1 MAWTCGKTGR
11 CRSCD
16 DMYQVSGGGDGA
28 CWKAEEDLAEHADTR
43 MLKVDLGT
51 STTERDG
58 VRRTQ
63 QRLKH
68 RLKTEKC
75 SAVIPTLTSFRCFFL
90 FFTVISLFRTMPSSR
105 SCSAPW
111 EELNFWCSYSETV
124 TRSQNVILCRQSS
137 SSNDPELVR
146 QSSEETC
153 KYSHQLDIDGVLVHT
168 HSSIVA
174 VSAVDCCPTGQLL
187 LIFHSADV

>member
-1 MAWTCGKTGR
+1 M
-11 CRSCD
+11 
-16 DMYQVSGGGDGA
+16 
-28 CWKAEEDLAEHADTR
+28 AEHADTR

-51 STTERDG
+51 STTERDRGPEDG

-63 QRLKH
+63 QRLKQ
-68 RLKTEKC
+68 RLKTEKKC

-124 TRSQNVILCRQSS
+124 TRSQKVILCRQSS

-153 KYSHQLDIDGVLVHT
+153 KHSHQLDL
-168 HSSIVA
+168 
-174 VSAVDCCPTGQLL
+174 
-187 LIFHSADV
+187 